1 MKVIRQALNK
11 KKEKKYALRA
21 KGCGG
26 ESGEPRKKIKDRQEV
41 QKC

>member
-11 KKEKKYALRA
+11 KKEKKDAVRA
-21 KGCGG
+21 RGWGG
-26 ESGEPRKKIKDRQEV
+26 EGGEPRKKIKDRQEV